1 MDRTFMRLLKR
12 AIKKIFA
19 TNSLTDVKVF
29 LTGINRSMI
38 KAIKETNDEVQLMAL
53 LRNCFSLSNIS
64 TLKEFFE
71 DCEIEHDAQELD
83 KLLKDRDAFYKKIL
97 AKDFALKAIEIS
109 KKCSTDSTVSY

>member
-53 LRNCFSLSNIS
+53 LRNCFLLSNIS

-109 KKCSTDSTVSY
+109 KKMQH